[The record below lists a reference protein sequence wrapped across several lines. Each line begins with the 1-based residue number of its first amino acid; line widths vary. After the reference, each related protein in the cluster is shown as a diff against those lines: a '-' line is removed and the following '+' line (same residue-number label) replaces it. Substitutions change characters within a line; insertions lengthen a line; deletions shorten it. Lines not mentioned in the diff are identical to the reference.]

1 MCSACESPGSAGGT
15 ASGHKGRR
23 SQPGWAGP
31 AGGSWAEP
39 RGSWTAPVPTEH
51 PDPSAHLLQPSTQSA
66 PSWGYGR
73 RQDQSKCREVPA
85 ATPRALQALARFLES
100 QQASPASLSLTA
112 REQWPVGPSSWPL
125 AASARLG
132 LLGAPSQDCCLLH
145 WMDSAQQTMP
155 RTEPRKLPRCSRG
168 WLCALILSGSDTISQ
183 GCAALPAPRHLAGPG
198 QWPSVS
204 RNI

>member
-1 MCSACESPGSAGGT
+1 MGGAGWRQLGGATGQLDGPGSHR
-15 ASGHKGRR
+15 ASRPICAPATTQHTIGSKLGVREE
-23 SQPGWAGP
+23 AGP
-31 AGGSWAEP
+31 KQVQ
-39 RGSWTAPVPTEH
+39 RGP
-51 PDPSAHLLQPSTQSA
+51 
-66 PSWGYGR
+66 
-73 RQDQSKCREVPA
+73 CRH
-85 ATPRALQALARFLES
+85 PRALQALARFLES